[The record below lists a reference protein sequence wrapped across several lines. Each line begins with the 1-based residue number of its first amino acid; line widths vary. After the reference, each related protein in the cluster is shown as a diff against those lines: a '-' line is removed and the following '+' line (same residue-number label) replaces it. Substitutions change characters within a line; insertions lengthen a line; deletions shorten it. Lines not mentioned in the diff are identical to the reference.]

1 MNTIPLWVV
10 TCLGKQVAL
19 KVDHQAD
26 PRLPFYPAGHL
37 VKLQSIEA
45 GEDGPYA
52 CVQMDPEDWGN
63 LENFSFDDIRPLAGT
78 LGCFDMEQG
87 LIRQL

>member
-10 TCLGKQVAL
+10 ACLGKQVAL
-19 KVDHQAD
+19 KVDFQLD
-26 PRLPFYPAGHL
+26 PQLPLYRAGHL

-52 CVQMDPEDWGN
+52 CVQMQADDWGD
-63 LENFSFDDIRPLAGT
+63 LESFSFDDLRPLAGT
-78 LGCFDMEQG
+78 LGCFDMEHG